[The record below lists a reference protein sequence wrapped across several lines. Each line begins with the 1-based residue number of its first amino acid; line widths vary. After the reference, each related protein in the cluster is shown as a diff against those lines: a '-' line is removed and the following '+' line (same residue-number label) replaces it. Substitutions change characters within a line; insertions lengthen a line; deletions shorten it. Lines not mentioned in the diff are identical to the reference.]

1 MGQERLQIGAGI
13 TNRCRRLNNLIFNPK
28 NKNIAFFTNAPL
40 FPGNIQLVC
49 NMRLCSLMKFLK
61 MGRLKNMI
69 QEDEALAEE
78 VRRCECFFGKSCEA
92 YKEKYRK
99 EKT

>member
-1 MGQERLQIGAGI
+1 
-13 TNRCRRLNNLIFNPK
+13 
-28 NKNIAFFTNAPL
+28 
-40 FPGNIQLVC
+40 
-49 NMRLCSLMKFLK
+49 MKFLK
-61 MGRLKNMI
+61 MERLKNMI

>member
-1 MGQERLQIGAGI
+1 
-13 TNRCRRLNNLIFNPK
+13 
-28 NKNIAFFTNAPL
+28 
-40 FPGNIQLVC
+40 
-49 NMRLCSLMKFLK
+49 MKFLK
-61 MGRLKNMI
+61 MERLKNMI

-99 EKT
+99 EKTQRNLDATLKYTESKNKNCFKIQKMQN